1 MRKVR
6 KVVKKER
13 VVGGAAFGISVVR
26 SAISCVG
33 RKERV
38 KMERRSKRFVVVALS
53 VVVATCDCF
62 AYLMQRLRKKDKEV
76 SKNRRG

>member
-6 KVVKKER
+6 KVAAKKER

-53 VVVATCDCF
+53 VVAAACACF
-62 AYLMQRLRKKDKEV
+62 AYLMLKKKEI
-76 SKNRRG
+76 KE

>member
-6 KVVKKER
+6 KVAKKER
-13 VVGGAAFGISVVR
+13 GVHAIAFGISVVR

-53 VVVATCDCF
+53 VVVAACACFGF
-62 AYLMQRLRKKDKEV
+62 AYLMFKKKEI
-76 SKNRRG
+76 KE

>member
-1 MRKVR
+1 MRKVAA
-6 KVVKKER
+6 KKER
-13 VVGGAAFGISVVR
+13 GVHAVAFGISVVR

-53 VVVATCDCF
+53 VVVAVVVAACACF
-62 AYLMQRLRKKDKEV
+62 AYLKKKEI
-76 SKNRRG
+76 KE